1 LKTAFVSKCN
11 SLLTSENQ
19 KFTDLPTSKSSIKMS
34 DLLNFNL
41 PKHEENAIIKVVGVG
56 GGGSNA
62 VNYMY
67 NKGINGV
74 DFVVCNTDAQALDNS
89 PILNKMQLGHTLTK
103 GRGAG
108 ARPEVGRDAAM
119 ESIEEIRALFHSD
132 LQMVFVTAGMGGGT
146 GTGAAPVIAQVAKE
160 MGILTVGI
168 VTVPFAFENKKRTAQ
183 ATAGIEEMRK
193 AVDTLL
199 IIRNDKL
206 RELYGNLSLSNAFS
220 HADDVLCTAA
230 KSIAELITITGI
242 VNVDMNDVI
251 TVMRGSGVAIMGSGR
266 AQGEDQAI
274 RAVQMAMESPLLN
287 DDDITGA
294 SHILLNITYGNN
306 ELKMDEIGEITDF
319 IQDLAGPEADIIW
332 GYGKDEQ
339 LGEDICVNVIA
350 TGFAAKEI
358 ATLLPLNAVKEAPA
372 PTPVFVLGDAPTVAV
387 VEPSPVVEENP
398 VFTLD
403 TTPVV
408 EEAPAAMPV
417 AVVVEETPVVA
428 ETAPL
433 TEMPVAEVTEEPFKL
448 VVADEIELEIENS
461 FESNPTVEEPIKQGA
476 LFSFEEFEK
485 AELANA
491 EMMKM
496 EVEEPEIPE
505 LSTFKIQENNTAETP
520 VIPSFESIRQ
530 TSDREIPETQMTFKP
545 EVVAENRP
553 PRTELMAR
561 NKEREAR
568 IREYTMRM
576 KSPNG
581 LNELENEPAY
591 LRRKVTLDEGTHSS
605 ENTVSRTIS
614 REVTDENGNT
624 RIELRSN
631 NPYLHDNVD

>member
-1 LKTAFVSKCN
+1 
-11 SLLTSENQ
+11 
-19 KFTDLPTSKSSIKMS
+19 MS

-41 PKHEENAIIKVVGVG
+41 PKQEENAIIKVVGVG

-89 PILNKMQLGHTLTK
+89 PIHNKMQLGHTLTK

-119 ESIEEIRALFHSD
+119 ESIEEIRALFNPD

-266 AQGEDQAI
+266 ANGENQAL
-274 RAVQMAMESPLLN
+274 RAVQIAMESPLLN

-319 IQDLAGPEADIIW
+319 IQELAGPEADIIW

-358 ATLLPLNAVKEAPA
+358 ATLLPLNAVKEVPT

-387 VEPSPVVEENP
+387 VEPSAVVEENP

-403 TTPVV
+403 TPAVV
-408 EEAPAAMPV
+408 EETPEAPA
-417 AVVVEETPVVA
+417 AVVVEETAPVA

-433 TEMPVAEVTEEPFKL
+433 VEMTVSEMAEESFKL

-461 FESNPTVEEPIKQGA
+461 FESNPTVEEPVKQGA
-476 LFSFEEFEK
+476 LFSFAEFEK
-485 AELANA
+485 AELAS
-491 EMMKM
+491 EETVKM
-496 EVEEPEIPE
+496 EMEEPEIPE
-505 LSTFKIQENNTAETP
+505 LSTFKIQETTSAETP
-520 VIPSFESIRQ
+520 FIPAFESIRP
-530 TSDREIPETQMTFKP
+530 TSDREIAETQMTFKQ
-545 EVVAENRP
+545 EVVSENRP
-553 PRTELMAR
+553 PRTELQAR

-581 LNELENEPAY
+581 LNELESEPAFM
-591 LRRKVTLDEGTHSS
+591 RRKVTLDEGNHSS
-605 ENTVSRTIS
+605 ENTVSRTVS

>member
-1 LKTAFVSKCN
+1 
-11 SLLTSENQ
+11 
-19 KFTDLPTSKSSIKMS
+19 MS

-41 PKHEENAIIKVVGVG
+41 PKQEENAIIKVVGVG

-62 VNYMY
+62 VNYMF

-74 DFVVCNTDAQALDNS
+74 DFGVCNTDAQSLDNS

-119 ESIEEIRALFHSD
+119 ESIEEIRALFNSD

-230 KSIAELITITGI
+230 KTIAELITITGI

-266 AQGEDQAI
+266 ANGEGQAL
-274 RAVQMAMESPLLN
+274 RAVQLAMESPLLN

-319 IQDLAGPEADIIW
+319 IQELAGPEADIIW

-372 PTPVFVLGDAPTVAV
+372 PAAVFILGDAPAAPVAV
-387 VEPSPVVEENP
+387 VEEI
-398 VFTLD
+398 
-403 TTPVV
+403 
-408 EEAPAAMPV
+408 PA
-417 AVVVEETPVVA
+417 VVA
-428 ETAPL
+428 ETDTL
-433 TEMPVAEVTEEPFKL
+433 TESPVSEVNEEPFKL
-448 VVADEIELEIENS
+448 VLADEIELEIENS
-461 FESNPTVEEPIKQGA
+461 FESNPTVEEPVKQVA
-476 LFSFEEFEK
+476 LFSFAEFEK
-485 AELANA
+485 AELAS
-491 EMMKM
+491 EETVKM
-496 EVEEPEIPE
+496 ELEEPAIPE
-505 LSTFKIQENNTAETP
+505 LSTFKIQEITETEASFTP
-520 VIPSFESIRQ
+520 AFESIRP
-530 TSDREIPETQMTFKP
+530 TSDREIPEVQMTFKQ
-545 EVVAENRP
+545 EVTIENRP
-553 PRTELMAR
+553 PRTELQAR

-576 KSPNG
+576 KSQTG
-581 LNELENEPAY
+581 LNELESEPAFM
-591 LRRKVTLDEGTHSS
+591 RRKVTLDEGNHSS

-624 RIELRSN
+624 RIELRTN
-631 NPYLHDNVD
+631 NPFLHDNVD

>member
-1 LKTAFVSKCN
+1 
-11 SLLTSENQ
+11 
-19 KFTDLPTSKSSIKMS
+19 MS

-41 PKHEENAIIKVVGVG
+41 PKQEENAIIKVVGVG

-62 VNYMY
+62 VNYMF

-74 DFVVCNTDAQALDNS
+74 DFVVCNTDAQSLDNS

-119 ESIEEIRALFHSD
+119 ESIEEIRALFNSD

-230 KSIAELITITGI
+230 KTIAELITITGI

-266 AQGEDQAI
+266 ANGEGQAL
-274 RAVQMAMESPLLN
+274 RAVQLAMESPLLN

-319 IQDLAGPEADIIW
+319 IQELAGPEADIIW

-358 ATLLPLNAVKEAPA
+358 ATLLPLNAVKETPAPA
-372 PTPVFVLGDAPTVAV
+372 AVFILGDAPTAPFAV
-387 VEPSPVVEENP
+387 VEEI
-398 VFTLD
+398 
-403 TTPVV
+403 
-408 EEAPAAMPV
+408 PA
-417 AVVVEETPVVA
+417 VVA
-428 ETAPL
+428 ETDTI
-433 TEMPVAEVTEEPFKL
+433 TESTVSEVTEEPFKL
-448 VVADEIELEIENS
+448 VLADEIELEIENS
-461 FESNPTVEEPIKQGA
+461 FESNPTVEEPVKQVA
-476 LFSFEEFEK
+476 LFSFAEFEK
-485 AELANA
+485 AELAN
-491 EMMKM
+491 EETVKM
-496 EVEEPEIPE
+496 ELEEPEIPE
-505 LSTFKIQENNTAETP
+505 LSTFKIQENTETETP
-520 VIPSFESIRQ
+520 FVPAFESIRP
-530 TSDREIPETQMTFKP
+530 TSDREVPEVQMTFKQ
-545 EVVAENRP
+545 EVATENRP
-553 PRTELMAR
+553 PRTELQAR

-581 LNELENEPAY
+581 LNELESEPAFM
-591 LRRKVTLDEGTHSS
+591 RRKVTLDEGNHSS

-624 RIELRSN
+624 RIELRTN
-631 NPYLHDNVD
+631 NPFLHDNVD

>member
-1 LKTAFVSKCN
+1 
-11 SLLTSENQ
+11 
-19 KFTDLPTSKSSIKMS
+19 MS

-41 PKHEENAIIKVVGVG
+41 PKQEENAIIKVVGVG

-62 VNYMY
+62 VNYMF

-74 DFVVCNTDAQALDNS
+74 DFVVCNTDAQSLDNS

-119 ESIEEIRALFHSD
+119 ESIEEIRALFNPD

-266 AQGEDQAI
+266 ANGEGQAL
-274 RAVQMAMESPLLN
+274 RAVQLAMESPLLN

-319 IQDLAGPEADIIW
+319 IQELAGPEADIIW

-358 ATLLPLNAVKEAPA
+358 ATLLPLNAVKETPAPA
-372 PTPVFVLGDAPTVAV
+372 AVFILGDAPTAPVAV
-387 VEPSPVVEENP
+387 VEEI
-398 VFTLD
+398 
-403 TTPVV
+403 
-408 EEAPAAMPV
+408 PA
-417 AVVVEETPVVA
+417 VVA
-428 ETAPL
+428 ETDTT
-433 TEMPVAEVTEEPFKL
+433 TESTFSEVTEEPFKL
-448 VVADEIELEIENS
+448 VLADEIELEIENS
-461 FESNPTVEEPIKQGA
+461 FESNPTVEEPVKQVA
-476 LFSFEEFEK
+476 LFSFAEFEK
-485 AELANA
+485 AELANS
-491 EMMKM
+491 ETVKM
-496 EVEEPEIPE
+496 ELEEPEIPE
-505 LSTFKIQENNTAETP
+505 LSTFKIQENTETETP
-520 VIPSFESIRQ
+520 FVPAFESIRP
-530 TSDREIPETQMTFKP
+530 TSDREVPEVQMTFKQ
-545 EVVAENRP
+545 EVATENRP
-553 PRTELMAR
+553 PRTELQAR

-581 LNELENEPAY
+581 LNELESEPAFM
-591 LRRKVTLDEGTHSS
+591 RRKVTLDEGNHSS

-624 RIELRSN
+624 RIELRTN
-631 NPYLHDNVD
+631 NPFLHDNVD

>member
-1 LKTAFVSKCN
+1 
-11 SLLTSENQ
+11 
-19 KFTDLPTSKSSIKMS
+19 MS

-41 PKHEENAIIKVVGVG
+41 PKQEENAIIKVVGVG

-62 VNYMY
+62 VNYMF

-74 DFVVCNTDAQALDNS
+74 DFVVCNTDAQSLDNS

-119 ESIEEIRALFHSD
+119 ESIEEIRALFNPD

-183 ATAGIEEMRK
+183 ASAGIEEMRK

-266 AQGEDQAI
+266 ANGEGQAL
-274 RAVQMAMESPLLN
+274 RAVQLAMESPLLN

-319 IQDLAGPEADIIW
+319 IQELAGPEADIIW

-358 ATLLPLNAVKEAPA
+358 ATLLPLNAVKETPAPA
-372 PTPVFVLGDAPTVAV
+372 AVFILGDAPTAPFAV
-387 VEPSPVVEENP
+387 VEEI
-398 VFTLD
+398 
-403 TTPVV
+403 
-408 EEAPAAMPV
+408 PA
-417 AVVVEETPVVA
+417 VVA
-428 ETAPL
+428 ETDTI
-433 TEMPVAEVTEEPFKL
+433 TESTVAEVTEEPFKL
-448 VVADEIELEIENS
+448 VLADEIELEIENS
-461 FESNPTVEEPIKQGA
+461 FESNPTVEEPVKQVA
-476 LFSFEEFEK
+476 LFSFAEFEK
-485 AELANA
+485 AELAN
-491 EMMKM
+491 EETVKM
-496 EVEEPEIPE
+496 ELEEPEIPE
-505 LSTFKIQENNTAETP
+505 LSTFKIQENTETETP
-520 VIPSFESIRQ
+520 FVPAFESIRP
-530 TSDREIPETQMTFKP
+530 TSDREVLEVQMTFKQ
-545 EVVAENRP
+545 EVATENRP
-553 PRTELMAR
+553 PRTELQAR

-581 LNELENEPAY
+581 LNELESEPAFM
-591 LRRKVTLDEGTHSS
+591 RRKVTLDEGNHSS

-624 RIELRSN
+624 RIELRTN
-631 NPYLHDNVD
+631 NPFLHDNVD

>member
-1 LKTAFVSKCN
+1 
-11 SLLTSENQ
+11 
-19 KFTDLPTSKSSIKMS
+19 MS

-41 PKHEENAIIKVVGVG
+41 PKQEENAIIKVVGVG

-62 VNYMY
+62 VNYMF

-74 DFVVCNTDAQALDNS
+74 DFVVCNTDAQSLDNS

-119 ESIEEIRALFHSD
+119 ESIEEIRALFNSD

-230 KSIAELITITGI
+230 KTIAELITITGI

-266 AQGEDQAI
+266 ANGEGQAL
-274 RAVQMAMESPLLN
+274 RAVQLAMESPLLN

-319 IQDLAGPEADIIW
+319 IQELAGPEADIIW

-372 PTPVFVLGDAPTVAV
+372 PAAVFILGDAPAAPVAV
-387 VEPSPVVEENP
+387 VEEI
-398 VFTLD
+398 
-403 TTPVV
+403 
-408 EEAPAAMPV
+408 PA
-417 AVVVEETPVVA
+417 VVA
-428 ETAPL
+428 ETDTL
-433 TEMPVAEVTEEPFKL
+433 TETPVSEVNEEPFKL
-448 VVADEIELEIENS
+448 VLADEIELEIENS
-461 FESNPTVEEPIKQGA
+461 FESNPTVEEPVKQVA
-476 LFSFEEFEK
+476 LFSFAEFEK
-485 AELANA
+485 AELAS
-491 EMMKM
+491 EETVKM
-496 EVEEPEIPE
+496 ELEEPAIPE
-505 LSTFKIQENNTAETP
+505 LSTFKIQEITETEASFTP
-520 VIPSFESIRQ
+520 AFESIRP
-530 TSDREIPETQMTFKP
+530 TSDREIPEVQMTFKQ
-545 EVVAENRP
+545 EVAIENRP
-553 PRTELMAR
+553 PRTELQAR

-576 KSPNG
+576 KSQTG
-581 LNELENEPAY
+581 LNELESEPAFM
-591 LRRKVTLDEGTHSS
+591 RRKVTLDEGNHSS

-624 RIELRSN
+624 RIELRTN
-631 NPYLHDNVD
+631 NPFLHDNVD

>member
-1 LKTAFVSKCN
+1 
-11 SLLTSENQ
+11 
-19 KFTDLPTSKSSIKMS
+19 MS

-41 PKHEENAIIKVVGVG
+41 PKQEENAIIKVVGVG

-62 VNYMY
+62 LNYMF

-74 DFVVCNTDAQALDNS
+74 DFVVCNTDAQSLDNS

-119 ESIEEIRALFHSD
+119 ESIEEIRALFTPD

-266 AQGEDQAI
+266 ANGEGQAL
-274 RAVQMAMESPLLN
+274 RAVQLAMESPLLN

-319 IQDLAGPEADIIW
+319 IQELAGPEADIIW

-358 ATLLPLNAVKEAPA
+358 ATLLPLNAVKETPAPA
-372 PTPVFVLGDAPTVAV
+372 AVFILGEAPAAPVAV
-387 VEPSPVVEENP
+387 VEEI
-398 VFTLD
+398 
-403 TTPVV
+403 
-408 EEAPAAMPV
+408 PA
-417 AVVVEETPVVA
+417 VVA
-428 ETAPL
+428 ETDII
-433 TEMPVAEVTEEPFKL
+433 TESTVSEVTEEPFKL
-448 VVADEIELEIENS
+448 VLADEIELEIENS
-461 FESNPTVEEPIKQGA
+461 FESNPTVEEPVKQVA
-476 LFSFEEFEK
+476 LFSFAEFEK
-485 AELANA
+485 AELAN
-491 EMMKM
+491 EETVKM
-496 EVEEPEIPE
+496 ELDEPEIPE
-505 LSTFKIQENNTAETP
+505 LSTFKIQENTETETP
-520 VIPSFESIRQ
+520 FVPAFESIRP
-530 TSDREIPETQMTFKP
+530 TSDREVPEVQMTFKQ
-545 EVVAENRP
+545 EVATENRP
-553 PRTELMAR
+553 PRTELQAR

-581 LNELENEPAY
+581 LNELESEPAFM
-591 LRRKVTLDEGTHSS
+591 RRKVTLDEGNHSS

-624 RIELRSN
+624 RIELRTN
-631 NPYLHDNVD
+631 NPFLHDNVD

>member
-1 LKTAFVSKCN
+1 M
-11 SLLTSENQ
+11 SE
-19 KFTDLPTSKSSIKMS
+19 
-34 DLLNFNL
+34 LLNFNL
-41 PKHEENAIIKVVGVG
+41 PKQEENAIIKVVGVG

-62 VNYMY
+62 VNYMF

-74 DFVVCNTDAQALDNS
+74 DFVVCNTDAQSLDNS

-119 ESIEEIRALFHSD
+119 ESIEEIRALFNSD

-230 KSIAELITITGI
+230 KTIAELITITGI

-266 AQGEDQAI
+266 ANGEGQAL
-274 RAVQMAMESPLLN
+274 RAVQLAMESPLLN

-319 IQDLAGPEADIIW
+319 IQELAGPEADIIW

-372 PTPVFVLGDAPTVAV
+372 PAAVFILGDAPAAPVAV
-387 VEPSPVVEENP
+387 VEEI
-398 VFTLD
+398 
-403 TTPVV
+403 
-408 EEAPAAMPV
+408 PA
-417 AVVVEETPVVA
+417 VVA
-428 ETAPL
+428 ETDTL
-433 TEMPVAEVTEEPFKL
+433 TESPVSEVNEEPFKL
-448 VVADEIELEIENS
+448 VLADEIELEIENS
-461 FESNPTVEEPIKQGA
+461 FESNPTVEEPVKQVA
-476 LFSFEEFEK
+476 LFSFAEFEK
-485 AELANA
+485 AELAS
-491 EMMKM
+491 EETVKM
-496 EVEEPEIPE
+496 ELEEPAIPE
-505 LSTFKIQENNTAETP
+505 LSTFKIQEITETEASFTP
-520 VIPSFESIRQ
+520 AFESIRP
-530 TSDREIPETQMTFKP
+530 TSDREIPEVQMTFKQ
-545 EVVAENRP
+545 EVTIENRP
-553 PRTELMAR
+553 PRTELQAR

-581 LNELENEPAY
+581 LNELESEPAFM
-591 LRRKVTLDEGTHSS
+591 RRKVTLDEGNHSS

-624 RIELRSN
+624 RIELRTN
-631 NPYLHDNVD
+631 NPFLHDNVD

>member
-1 LKTAFVSKCN
+1 
-11 SLLTSENQ
+11 
-19 KFTDLPTSKSSIKMS
+19 MS

-41 PKHEENAIIKVVGVG
+41 PKQEENAIIKVVGVG

-62 VNYMY
+62 VNYMF

-74 DFVVCNTDAQALDNS
+74 DFVVCNTDAQSLDNS

-266 AQGEDQAI
+266 ANGEGQAL

-319 IQDLAGPEADIIW
+319 IQELAGPEADIIW

-372 PTPVFVLGDAPTVAV
+372 PTPVFVLGDAPTAV
-387 VEPSPVVEENP
+387 VEPSPVVDENP

-408 EEAPAAMPV
+408 EETPEAPV

-433 TEMPVAEVTEEPFKL
+433 LETLEVSEEPFKL
-448 VVADEIELEIENS
+448 VIADEIELEIENS
-461 FESNPTVEEPIKQGA
+461 FESNPTVEEPLKQGA
-476 LFSFEEFEK
+476 LFSFAEFEK
-485 AELANA
+485 AELAN
-491 EMMKM
+491 EEPMKM
-496 EVEEPEIPE
+496 ELEENEIPD
-505 LSTFKIQENNTAETP
+505 LSIFKIQENTTAEIP
-520 VIPSFESIRQ
+520 VIPSFESIGQ
-530 TSDREIPETQMTFKP
+530 TSDRVIPETQMTFKP

-624 RIELRSN
+624 RIELRTN
-631 NPYLHDNVD
+631 NPFLHDNVD

>member
-1 LKTAFVSKCN
+1 
-11 SLLTSENQ
+11 
-19 KFTDLPTSKSSIKMS
+19 
-34 DLLNFNL
+34 
-41 PKHEENAIIKVVGVG
+41 
-56 GGGSNA
+56 
-62 VNYMY
+62 
-67 NKGINGV
+67 
-74 DFVVCNTDAQALDNS
+74 
-89 PILNKMQLGHTLTK
+89 MQLGHTLTK

-119 ESIEEIRALFHSD
+119 ESIEEIRALFHSN

-266 AQGEDQAI
+266 AHGEDQAI

-319 IQDLAGPEADIIW
+319 IQELAGPEADIIW

-350 TGFAAKEI
+350 TGFAPKEI
-358 ATLLPLNAVKEAPA
+358 ATLLPLNAVKEVPE
-372 PTPVFVLGDAPTVAV
+372 PTPVFVLADVPTVAA

-403 TTPVV
+403 TAPIVEEETIAPVAVV
-408 EEAPAAMPV
+408 EEAPI
-417 AVVVEETPVVA
+417 VA

-433 TEMPVAEVTEEPFKL
+433 VEMPVAEVTEEPFKL
-448 VVADEIELEIENS
+448 VLADEIELEIENS
-461 FESNPTVEEPIKQGA
+461 FEVNPTVEEPLKQVA

-485 AELANA
+485 AELANEELA
-491 EMMKM
+491 KM
-496 EVEEPEIPE
+496 ELQEENEIPE
-505 LSTFKIQENNTAETP
+505 LSTFKLQENTSAETP
-520 VIPSFESIRQ
+520 VIPSFESIRPL
-530 TSDREIPETQMTFKP
+530 SDRAIPETQMTFKT
-545 EVVAENRP
+545 EVITENRP

-561 NKEREAR
+561 NKEREGR

-614 REVTDENGNT
+614 KEVTDENGNT
-624 RIELRSN
+624 RIELRTN
-631 NPYLHDNVD
+631 NPFLHDNVD

>member
-1 LKTAFVSKCN
+1 V
-11 SLLTSENQ
+11 LTSENQ
-19 KFTDLPTSKSSIKMS
+19 KFTELPTSKSYIKMS

-62 VNYMY
+62 VNYMF

-119 ESIEEIRALFHSD
+119 ESIEEIRELFNSD

-266 AQGEDQAI
+266 AHGEDQAI

-350 TGFAAKEI
+350 TGFAPKEI
-358 ATLLPLNAVKEAPA
+358 ATLLPLIAVKEAPE
-372 PTPVFVLGDAPTVAV
+372 PTPVFVLGDAPAAVV

-408 EEAPAAMPV
+408 EETPIAPIAE
-417 AVVVEETPVVA
+417 VVEETPVVA

-433 TEMPVAEVTEEPFKL
+433 TEMPIAEVTEESFKL

-461 FESNPTVEEPIKQGA
+461 FELNPTVEEPVKQAA

-485 AELANA
+485 ELEKE
-491 EMMKM
+491 EMVKM
-496 EVEEPEIPE
+496 ELQEPEIPE
-505 LSTFKIQENNTAETP
+505 LSTFKIQENTTAETP
-520 VIPSFESIRQ
+520 VIPSFESIRPL
-530 TSDREIPETQMTFKP
+530 SDRAIPETQMTFKP

-561 NKEREAR
+561 NKEREGR

-624 RIELRSN
+624 RIELRTN
-631 NPYLHDNVD
+631 NPFLHDNVD

>member
-1 LKTAFVSKCN
+1 M
-11 SLLTSENQ
+11 SE
-19 KFTDLPTSKSSIKMS
+19 
-34 DLLNFNL
+34 LLNFNL
-41 PKHEENAIIKVVGVG
+41 PKQEENAIIKVVGVG

-62 VNYMY
+62 VNYMF

-74 DFVVCNTDAQALDNS
+74 DFVVCNTDAQSLDNS

-119 ESIEEIRALFHSD
+119 ESIEEIRALFNSD

-230 KSIAELITITGI
+230 KTIAELITITGI

-266 AQGEDQAI
+266 ANGEGQAL
-274 RAVQMAMESPLLN
+274 RAVQLAMESPLLN

-319 IQDLAGPEADIIW
+319 IQELAGPEADIIW

-372 PTPVFVLGDAPTVAV
+372 PAAVFILGDAPAAPVAV
-387 VEPSPVVEENP
+387 VEEI
-398 VFTLD
+398 
-403 TTPVV
+403 
-408 EEAPAAMPV
+408 PA
-417 AVVVEETPVVA
+417 VVA
-428 ETAPL
+428 ETDTL
-433 TEMPVAEVTEEPFKL
+433 TETPVSEVNEEPFKL
-448 VVADEIELEIENS
+448 VLADEIELEIENS
-461 FESNPTVEEPIKQGA
+461 FESNPTVEEPVKQVA
-476 LFSFEEFEK
+476 LFSFAEFEK
-485 AELANA
+485 AELAS
-491 EMMKM
+491 EETVKM
-496 EVEEPEIPE
+496 ELEEPAIPE
-505 LSTFKIQENNTAETP
+505 LSTFKIQEITETEASFTP
-520 VIPSFESIRQ
+520 AFESIRP
-530 TSDREIPETQMTFKP
+530 TSDREIPEVQMTFKQ
-545 EVVAENRP
+545 EVAIENRP
-553 PRTELMAR
+553 PRTELQAR

-576 KSPNG
+576 KSQTG
-581 LNELENEPAY
+581 LNELESEPAFM
-591 LRRKVTLDEGTHSS
+591 RRKVTLDEGNHSS

-624 RIELRSN
+624 RIELRTN
-631 NPYLHDNVD
+631 NPFLHDNVD

>member
-1 LKTAFVSKCN
+1 
-11 SLLTSENQ
+11 
-19 KFTDLPTSKSSIKMS
+19 MS

-41 PKHEENAIIKVVGVG
+41 PKQEENAIIKVVGVG

-119 ESIEEIRALFHSD
+119 ESIEEIRALFHAD

-266 AQGEDQAI
+266 ANGEDQAI

-319 IQDLAGPEADIIW
+319 IQELAGPEADIIW

-339 LGEDICVNVIA
+339 LGDDICVNVIA

-358 ATLLPLNAVKEAPA
+358 ATLLPLNAVKEVPA
-372 PTPVFVLGDAPTVAV
+372 PTPVFVLDDAPAAV

-408 EEAPAAMPV
+408 EESNFV
-417 AVVVEETPVVA
+417 SKSEVIEENPVVA
-428 ETAPL
+428 EMAPSNEISE
-433 TEMPVAEVTEEPFKL
+433 TEVTEEPFKL
-448 VVADEIELEIENS
+448 VLANQIELEIENT
-461 FESNPTVEEPIKQGA
+461 FESNPIVEEPVKQVA
-476 LFSFEEFEK
+476 LFTFEEYEK
-485 AELANA
+485 ELEN
-491 EMMKM
+491 EESSKM
-496 EVEEPEIPE
+496 ELQEPEIPE
-505 LSTFKIQENNTAETP
+505 LSTFKIQENTTAETP
-520 VIPSFESIRQ
+520 NIPTFESIRQ
-530 TSDREIPETQMTFKP
+530 TSERVIPETQMTFKP

-624 RIELRSN
+624 RIELRTN
-631 NPYLHDNVD
+631 NPFLHDNVD

>member
-1 LKTAFVSKCN
+1 
-11 SLLTSENQ
+11 
-19 KFTDLPTSKSSIKMS
+19 MS

-41 PKHEENAIIKVVGVG
+41 PKQEENAIIKVVGVG

-183 ATAGIEEMRK
+183 ANAGIEEMRK

-251 TVMRGSGVAIMGSGR
+251 TVMRASGVAIMGSGR
-266 AQGEDQAI
+266 ANGEDQAI

-372 PTPVFVLGDAPTVAV
+372 PTPVFMLNDTPATPVA
-387 VEPSPVVEENP
+387 EPSAVVEENP

-408 EEAPAAMPV
+408 EETPIAPV
-417 AVVVEETPVVA
+417 AVIEETPVVA
-428 ETAPL
+428 ETAPMI
-433 TEMPVAEVTEEPFKL
+433 EAPVAEVTEEPFKL

-461 FESNPTVEEPIKQGA
+461 YEAIPAKEEPAKQVA
-476 LFSFEEFEK
+476 MFNFEDFERE
-485 AELANA
+485 ELAKEEVA
-491 EMMKM
+491 KM
-496 EVEEPEIPE
+496 ELEEPEIPE
-505 LSTFKIQENNTAETP
+505 LSTFKIQENTTAETP
-520 VIPSFESIRQ
+520 VIPSFLSIRS
-530 TSDREIPETQMTFKP
+530 TSDRVIPETQMTFKP
-545 EVVAENRP
+545 QIVTENRP

-581 LNELENEPAY
+581 LNELENEPAFM
-591 LRRKVTLDEGTHSS
+591 RRKVTLDEGTHSS

-624 RIELRSN
+624 RIELRTN

>member
-1 LKTAFVSKCN
+1 
-11 SLLTSENQ
+11 
-19 KFTDLPTSKSSIKMS
+19 MS

-62 VNYMY
+62 VNYMF

-74 DFVVCNTDAQALDNS
+74 DFVVCNTDAQSLDNS

-108 ARPEVGRDAAM
+108 ARPELGRDAAM

-266 AQGEDQAI
+266 AHGEDQAI

-319 IQDLAGPEADIIW
+319 IQELAGPEADIIW

-350 TGFAAKEI
+350 TGFAPKEI
-358 ATLLPLNAVKEAPA
+358 ATLLPLNAVKEVPE
-372 PTPVFVLGDAPTVAV
+372 PTPVFLLADAPTVAV

-408 EEAPAAMPV
+408 EEEITAPV
-417 AVVVEETPVVA
+417 AVVEEAPVVA

-433 TEMPVAEVTEEPFKL
+433 AEMPAAEVSEEPFKL
-448 VVADEIELEIENS
+448 VLADEIELEIENS
-461 FESNPTVEEPIKQGA
+461 FEVNPTVEEPLKQVA

-485 AELANA
+485 AELANEELA
-491 EMMKM
+491 KM
-496 EVEEPEIPE
+496 ELQEENEIPE
-505 LSTFKIQENNTAETP
+505 LSTFKLQENTTAE
-520 VIPSFESIRQ
+520 IPAIPNFESIRPL
-530 TSDREIPETQMTFKP
+530 SDRAIPETQMTFKT
-545 EVVAENRP
+545 EVVTENRP

-561 NKEREAR
+561 NKEREGR

-624 RIELRSN
+624 RIELRTN
-631 NPYLHDNVD
+631 NPFLHDNVD

>member
-1 LKTAFVSKCN
+1 M
-11 SLLTSENQ
+11 
-19 KFTDLPTSKSSIKMS
+19 FTDLPTSKSYFKMS

-41 PKHEENAIIKVVGVG
+41 PKHEENSIIKVVGVG

-62 VNYMY
+62 VNYMF

-74 DFVVCNTDAQALDNS
+74 DFVVCNTDAQSLDNS

-266 AQGEDQAI
+266 AHGEDQAI

-319 IQDLAGPEADIIW
+319 IQELAGPEADIIW

-350 TGFAAKEI
+350 TGFAPKEI
-358 ATLLPLNAVKEAPA
+358 ATLLPLNAVKEIPE
-372 PTPVFVLGDAPTVAV
+372 PTPVFLLADAPTVAV

-408 EEAPAAMPV
+408 EEEITAPIA
-417 AVVVEETPVVA
+417 VVEEAPIVA

-433 TEMPVAEVTEEPFKL
+433 AEMPVAEVSEEPFKL
-448 VVADEIELEIENS
+448 VLADEIELEIENS
-461 FESNPTVEEPIKQGA
+461 FEVNPTVEEPLKQVA

-485 AELANA
+485 AELANEELA
-491 EMMKM
+491 KM
-496 EVEEPEIPE
+496 ELQEENEIPE
-505 LSTFKIQENNTAETP
+505 LSTFKLQENTTAETP
-520 VIPSFESIRQ
+520 VIPSFESIRP
-530 TSDREIPETQMTFKP
+530 TSDRLIPETQMTFKQ
-545 EVVAENRP
+545 EVITENRP

-561 NKEREAR
+561 NKEREGR

-624 RIELRSN
+624 RLELRTN
-631 NPYLHDNVD
+631 NPFLHDNVD

>member
-1 LKTAFVSKCN
+1 
-11 SLLTSENQ
+11 
-19 KFTDLPTSKSSIKMS
+19 MS

-41 PKHEENAIIKVVGVG
+41 PKQEENAIIKVVGVG

-62 VNYMY
+62 VNYMF

-74 DFVVCNTDAQALDNS
+74 DFVVCNTDAQSLDNS

-119 ESIEEIRALFHSD
+119 ESIEEIRALFNSD

-230 KSIAELITITGI
+230 KTIAELITITGI

-266 AQGEDQAI
+266 TNGEGQAL
-274 RAVQMAMESPLLN
+274 RAVQLAMESPLLN

-319 IQDLAGPEADIIW
+319 IQELAGPEADIIW

-372 PTPVFVLGDAPTVAV
+372 PAAVFILGDAPAAPVAV
-387 VEPSPVVEENP
+387 VEEI
-398 VFTLD
+398 
-403 TTPVV
+403 
-408 EEAPAAMPV
+408 PA
-417 AVVVEETPVVA
+417 VVA
-428 ETAPL
+428 ETDTL
-433 TEMPVAEVTEEPFKL
+433 TESPVSEVNEEPFKL
-448 VVADEIELEIENS
+448 VLADEIELEIENS
-461 FESNPTVEEPIKQGA
+461 FESNPTVEEPVKQVA
-476 LFSFEEFEK
+476 LFSFAEFEK
-485 AELANA
+485 AELAS
-491 EMMKM
+491 EETVKM
-496 EVEEPEIPE
+496 ELEEPAIPE
-505 LSTFKIQENNTAETP
+505 LSTFKIQEITETEASFTP
-520 VIPSFESIRQ
+520 AFESIRP
-530 TSDREIPETQMTFKP
+530 TSDREIPEVQMTFKQ
-545 EVVAENRP
+545 EVAIENRP
-553 PRTELMAR
+553 PRTELQAR

-576 KSPNG
+576 KSQTG
-581 LNELENEPAY
+581 LNELESEPAFM
-591 LRRKVTLDEGTHSS
+591 RRKVTLDEGNHSS

-624 RIELRSN
+624 RIELRTN
-631 NPYLHDNVD
+631 NPFLHDNVD

>member
-1 LKTAFVSKCN
+1 
-11 SLLTSENQ
+11 
-19 KFTDLPTSKSSIKMS
+19 MS

-41 PKHEENAIIKVVGVG
+41 PKQEENAIIKVVGVG

-62 VNYMY
+62 VNYMF

-74 DFVVCNTDAQALDNS
+74 DFVVCNTDAQSLDNS

-119 ESIEEIRALFHSD
+119 ESIEEIRALFNSD

-230 KSIAELITITGI
+230 KTIAELITITGI

-266 AQGEDQAI
+266 ANGEGQAL
-274 RAVQMAMESPLLN
+274 RAVQLAMESPLLN

-319 IQDLAGPEADIIW
+319 IQELAGPEADIIW

-372 PTPVFVLGDAPTVAV
+372 PAAVFILGDAPAAPVAV
-387 VEPSPVVEENP
+387 VEEI
-398 VFTLD
+398 
-403 TTPVV
+403 
-408 EEAPAAMPV
+408 PA
-417 AVVVEETPVVA
+417 VVA
-428 ETAPL
+428 ETDTL
-433 TEMPVAEVTEEPFKL
+433 TESPVSEVNEEPFKL
-448 VVADEIELEIENS
+448 VLADEIELEIENS
-461 FESNPTVEEPIKQGA
+461 FESNPTVEEPVKQVA
-476 LFSFEEFEK
+476 LFSFAEFEK
-485 AELANA
+485 AELAS
-491 EMMKM
+491 EETVKM
-496 EVEEPEIPE
+496 ELEEPAIPE
-505 LSTFKIQENNTAETP
+505 LSTFKIQEITETEASFTP
-520 VIPSFESIRQ
+520 AFESIRP
-530 TSDREIPETQMTFKP
+530 TSDREIPEVQMTFKQ
-545 EVVAENRP
+545 EVTIENRP
-553 PRTELMAR
+553 PRTELQAR

-576 KSPNG
+576 KSQTG
-581 LNELENEPAY
+581 LNELESEPAFM
-591 LRRKVTLDEGTHSS
+591 RRKVTLDEGNHSS

-624 RIELRSN
+624 RIELRTN
-631 NPYLHDNVD
+631 NPFLHDNVD

>member
-1 LKTAFVSKCN
+1 M
-11 SLLTSENQ
+11 SE
-19 KFTDLPTSKSSIKMS
+19 
-34 DLLNFNL
+34 LLNFNL
-41 PKHEENAIIKVVGVG
+41 PKQEENAIIKVVGVG

-62 VNYMY
+62 VNYMF

-74 DFVVCNTDAQALDNS
+74 DFVVCNTDAQSLDNS

-119 ESIEEIRALFHSD
+119 ESIEEIRALFNSD

-230 KSIAELITITGI
+230 KTIAELITITGI

-266 AQGEDQAI
+266 ANGEGQAL
-274 RAVQMAMESPLLN
+274 RAVQLAMESPLLN

-294 SHILLNITYGNN
+294 SHILLNITYGNS

-319 IQDLAGPEADIIW
+319 IQELAGPEADIIW

-358 ATLLPLNAVKEAPA
+358 ATLLPLNAVKEVPAPA
-372 PTPVFVLGDAPTVAV
+372 AVFILGDAPTAPVAV
-387 VEPSPVVEENP
+387 VEEI
-398 VFTLD
+398 
-403 TTPVV
+403 
-408 EEAPAAMPV
+408 PA
-417 AVVVEETPVVA
+417 VVA
-428 ETAPL
+428 ETDTM
-433 TEMPVAEVTEEPFKL
+433 TESTVSEVAEEPFKL
-448 VVADEIELEIENS
+448 VLADEIELEIENS
-461 FESNPTVEEPIKQGA
+461 FESNPTVEEPVKQVA
-476 LFSFEEFEK
+476 LFSFAEFEK
-485 AELANA
+485 AELAN
-491 EMMKM
+491 EETVKM
-496 EVEEPEIPE
+496 ELEEPAIPE
-505 LSTFKIQENNTAETP
+505 LSTFKIQEYNETETP
-520 VIPSFESIRQ
+520 FIPAFESIHP
-530 TSDREIPETQMTFKP
+530 TSDREVPEVQMTFKQ
-545 EVVAENRP
+545 EVAAENRP
-553 PRTELMAR
+553 PRTELQAR

-576 KSPNG
+576 KSPSG
-581 LNELENEPAY
+581 LNELESEPAFM
-591 LRRKVTLDEGTHSS
+591 RRKVTLDEGNHSS

-624 RIELRSN
+624 RIELRTN
-631 NPYLHDNVD
+631 NPFLHDNVD

>member
-1 LKTAFVSKCN
+1 
-11 SLLTSENQ
+11 
-19 KFTDLPTSKSSIKMS
+19 MS

-41 PKHEENAIIKVVGVG
+41 PKQEENAIIKVVGVG

-62 VNYMY
+62 VNYMF

-74 DFVVCNTDAQALDNS
+74 DFVVCNTDAQSLDNS

-119 ESIEEIRALFHSD
+119 ESIEEIRELFHPD

-266 AQGEDQAI
+266 ANGEDQAL
-274 RAVQMAMESPLLN
+274 RAVQLAMESPLLN

-319 IQDLAGPEADIIW
+319 IQELAGPEADIIW

-358 ATLLPLNAVKEAPA
+358 ATLLPLNAVKEVPAPA
-372 PTPVFVLGDAPTVAV
+372 PVFILGDAPTAPVAV
-387 VEPSPVVEENP
+387 IEPSPVVEETHLSP
-398 VFTLD
+398 
-403 TTPVV
+403 
-408 EEAPAAMPV
+408 EAV
-417 AVVVEETPVVA
+417 IEETPVVA
-428 ETAPL
+428 ETAIM
-433 TEMPVAEVTEEPFKL
+433 TETPVSDLTEEPFKL
-448 VVADEIELEIENS
+448 VLADEIELEIENT
-461 FESNPTVEEPIKQGA
+461 FETNPSVEEPAKQVA
-476 LFSFEEFEK
+476 MFSFEEFEK
-485 AELANA
+485 EELA
-491 EMMKM
+491 KM
-496 EVEEPEIPE
+496 ELEEPDIPE
-505 LSTFKIQENNTAETP
+505 LSTFKIQENTATETP
-520 VIPSFESIRQ
+520 FIPAFESIRS
-530 TSDREIPETQMTFKP
+530 TSDREVPEVQMTFKQ

-553 PRTELMAR
+553 PRTELQAR

-581 LNELENEPAY
+581 LNELESEPAFM
-591 LRRKVTLDEGTHSS
+591 RRKVTLDEGNHSS

-624 RIELRSN
+624 RIELRTN
-631 NPYLHDNVD
+631 NPFLHDNVD

>member
-1 LKTAFVSKCN
+1 
-11 SLLTSENQ
+11 
-19 KFTDLPTSKSSIKMS
+19 MS

-266 AQGEDQAI
+266 AHGEDQAI

-319 IQDLAGPEADIIW
+319 IQELAGPEADIIW

-372 PTPVFVLGDAPTVAV
+372 PTPVVVLGDAPAAV
-387 VEPSPVVEENP
+387 VEPSPV
-398 VFTLD
+398 
-403 TTPVV
+403 
-408 EEAPAAMPV
+408 APV
-417 AVVVEETPVVA
+417 AAVVEETPVVA

-433 TEMPVAEVTEEPFKL
+433 NEMPEAEVTEEPFKL

-485 AELANA
+485 AEMAN
-491 EMMKM
+491 EETVKM
-496 EVEEPEIPE
+496 ELQEPEIPE
-505 LSTFKIQENNTAETP
+505 LSTFKIQESNSAETP

-530 TSDREIPETQMTFKP
+530 TSDRTIPETQMTFKP

-591 LRRKVTLDEGTHSS
+591 LRRKVTLDEGNHSS

-624 RIELRSN
+624 RIELRTN
-631 NPYLHDNVD
+631 NPFLHDNVD

>member
-1 LKTAFVSKCN
+1 M
-11 SLLTSENQ
+11 Q
-19 KFTDLPTSKSSIKMS
+19 

-62 VNYMY
+62 VNYMF

-74 DFVVCNTDAQALDNS
+74 DFVVCNTDAQSLDNS

-266 AQGEDQAI
+266 AHGEDQAI

-319 IQDLAGPEADIIW
+319 IQELAGPEADIIW

-350 TGFAAKEI
+350 TGFAPKEI
-358 ATLLPLNAVKEAPA
+358 ATLLPLEAVKEVPL
-372 PTPVFVLGDAPTVAV
+372 PTPVFLLADAPAAVV

-403 TTPVV
+403 TTPVAEETPLSNV
-408 EEAPAAMPV
+408 EV
-417 AVVVEETPVVA
+417 IVEETPLVA
-428 ETAPL
+428 EAAPL
-433 TEMPVAEVTEEPFKL
+433 TEMPLAEITEEPFKL

-461 FESNPTVEEPIKQGA
+461 FESNPTVEESLKQGA

-485 AELANA
+485 AELANE
-491 EMMKM
+491 EMTKM
-496 EVEEPEIPE
+496 ELQEENEIPE
-505 LSTFKIQENNTAETP
+505 LSTFKLQENTTAETP
-520 VIPSFESIRQ
+520 VIPSFESIRP
-530 TSDREIPETQMTFKP
+530 TSDRLIPETQMTFKT
-545 EVVAENRP
+545 EVVTENRP

-561 NKEREAR
+561 NKEREGR

-624 RIELRSN
+624 RIELRTN
-631 NPYLHDNVD
+631 NPFLHDNVD

>member
-1 LKTAFVSKCN
+1 
-11 SLLTSENQ
+11 
-19 KFTDLPTSKSSIKMS
+19 MS

-41 PKHEENAIIKVVGVG
+41 PKQEETAIIKVVGVG

-62 VNYMY
+62 LNYMF

-74 DFVVCNTDAQALDNS
+74 DFVVCNTDAQSLDNS

-119 ESIEEIRALFHSD
+119 ESIEEIRALFTPD

-266 AQGEDQAI
+266 ANGEGQAL
-274 RAVQMAMESPLLN
+274 RAVQLAMESPLLN

-319 IQDLAGPEADIIW
+319 IQELAGPEADIIW

-358 ATLLPLNAVKEAPA
+358 ATLLPLNAVKETPAPA
-372 PTPVFVLGDAPTVAV
+372 AVFILGDAP
-387 VEPSPVVEENP
+387 
-398 VFTLD
+398 
-403 TTPVV
+403 
-408 EEAPAAMPV
+408 AAPV
-417 AVVVEETPVVA
+417 AVVVVEEIPAVVA
-428 ETAPL
+428 EADII
-433 TEMPVAEVTEEPFKL
+433 TESTVSEVTEEPFKL
-448 VVADEIELEIENS
+448 VLADEIELEIENS
-461 FESNPTVEEPIKQGA
+461 FESNPTVEEPVKQVA
-476 LFSFEEFEK
+476 LFSFAEFEK
-485 AELANA
+485 AELAN
-491 EMMKM
+491 EETVKM
-496 EVEEPEIPE
+496 ELDEPEIPE
-505 LSTFKIQENNTAETP
+505 LSTFKIQENTETETP
-520 VIPSFESIRQ
+520 FVPAFESIRP
-530 TSDREIPETQMTFKP
+530 TSDREVPEVQMTFKQ
-545 EVVAENRP
+545 EVATENRP
-553 PRTELMAR
+553 PRTELQAR

-581 LNELENEPAY
+581 LNELESEPAFM
-591 LRRKVTLDEGTHSS
+591 RRKVTLDEGNHSS

-624 RIELRSN
+624 RIELRTN
-631 NPYLHDNVD
+631 NPFLHDNVD

>member
-1 LKTAFVSKCN
+1 M
-11 SLLTSENQ
+11 SE
-19 KFTDLPTSKSSIKMS
+19 
-34 DLLNFNL
+34 LLNFNL
-41 PKHEENAIIKVVGVG
+41 PKQEENAIIKVVGVG

-62 VNYMY
+62 VNYMF

-74 DFVVCNTDAQALDNS
+74 DFVVCNTDAQSLDNS

-119 ESIEEIRALFHSD
+119 ESIEEIRALFTPD

-230 KSIAELITITGI
+230 KTIAELITITGI

-266 AQGEDQAI
+266 ANGEGQAL
-274 RAVQMAMESPLLN
+274 RAVQLAMESPLLN

-319 IQDLAGPEADIIW
+319 IQELAGPEADIIW

-358 ATLLPLNAVKEAPA
+358 ATLLPLNAVKEVPAPA
-372 PTPVFVLGDAPTVAV
+372 AVFILGDAPTAPIAVA
-387 VEPSPVVEENP
+387 EEI
-398 VFTLD
+398 
-403 TTPVV
+403 
-408 EEAPAAMPV
+408 PA
-417 AVVVEETPVVA
+417 VVA
-428 ETAPL
+428 ETDTM
-433 TEMPVAEVTEEPFKL
+433 TESAVSEVAEEPFKL
-448 VVADEIELEIENS
+448 VLADEIELEIENS
-461 FESNPTVEEPIKQGA
+461 FESNPTVEEPVKQVA
-476 LFSFEEFEK
+476 LFSFAEFEK
-485 AELANA
+485 AELAN
-491 EMMKM
+491 EETVKM
-496 EVEEPEIPE
+496 ELDEPEIPE
-505 LSTFKIQENNTAETP
+505 LSTFKIQENTETETTF
-520 VIPSFESIRQ
+520 IPAFESIRP
-530 TSDREIPETQMTFKP
+530 TSDREVPEVQMTFKQ
-545 EVVAENRP
+545 EVATENRP
-553 PRTELMAR
+553 PRTELQAR

-576 KSPNG
+576 KSPSG
-581 LNELENEPAY
+581 LNELESEPAFM
-591 LRRKVTLDEGTHSS
+591 RRKVTLDEGNHSS

-624 RIELRSN
+624 RIELRTN
-631 NPYLHDNVD
+631 NPFLHDNVD

>member
-1 LKTAFVSKCN
+1 V
-11 SLLTSENQ
+11 LTSENQ
-19 KFTDLPTSKSSIKMS
+19 KFTDLPTSKSFIKMS

-62 VNYMY
+62 VNYMF

-89 PILNKMQLGHTLTK
+89 PIVNKMQLGHTLTK

-119 ESIEEIRALFHSD
+119 ESIEEIRELFSSD

-319 IQDLAGPEADIIW
+319 IQELAGPEADIIW

-372 PTPVFVLGDAPTVAV
+372 PTPVFVLGDAPAAVV

-398 VFTLD
+398 VFTLE
-403 TTPVV
+403 TAPVV
-408 EEAPAAMPV
+408 EETPIAPV
-417 AVVVEETPVVA
+417 AAIVEETPVVA

-433 TEMPVAEVTEEPFKL
+433 NEMPVAEVTEEPFKL

-461 FESNPTVEEPIKQGA
+461 FESNPTVEEPVKQAA
-476 LFSFEEFEK
+476 LFSFEVFEK
-485 AELANA
+485 EL
-491 EMMKM
+491 EKEELMKM
-496 EVEEPEIPE
+496 ELEEPEIPE

-520 VIPSFESIRQ
+520 NIPSFESIRP
-530 TSDREIPETQMTFKP
+530 TSDRAIPETQMTFKP

-561 NKEREAR
+561 NKEREGR

-624 RIELRSN
+624 RIELRTN
-631 NPYLHDNVD
+631 NPFLHDNVD

>member
-1 LKTAFVSKCN
+1 M
-11 SLLTSENQ
+11 SE
-19 KFTDLPTSKSSIKMS
+19 
-34 DLLNFNL
+34 LLNFNL
-41 PKHEENAIIKVVGVG
+41 PKQEENAIIKVVGVG

-62 VNYMY
+62 VNYMF

-74 DFVVCNTDAQALDNS
+74 DFVVCNTDAQSLDNS

-119 ESIEEIRALFHSD
+119 ESIEEIRALFNSD

-230 KSIAELITITGI
+230 KTIAELITITGI

-266 AQGEDQAI
+266 ANGEGQAL
-274 RAVQMAMESPLLN
+274 RAVQLAMESPLLN

-319 IQDLAGPEADIIW
+319 IQELAGPEADIIW

-358 ATLLPLNAVKEAPA
+358 ATLLPLNAVKEVPAPA
-372 PTPVFVLGDAPTVAV
+372 AVFILGDAPTAPVAV
-387 VEPSPVVEENP
+387 VEEI
-398 VFTLD
+398 
-403 TTPVV
+403 
-408 EEAPAAMPV
+408 PA
-417 AVVVEETPVVA
+417 VVA
-428 ETAPL
+428 ETDTM
-433 TEMPVAEVTEEPFKL
+433 TESAVSEVAEEPFKL
-448 VVADEIELEIENS
+448 VLADEIELEIENS
-461 FESNPTVEEPIKQGA
+461 FESNPTVEEPVKQVA
-476 LFSFEEFEK
+476 LFSFAEFEK
-485 AELANA
+485 AELAN
-491 EMMKM
+491 E
-496 EVEEPEIPE
+496 
-505 LSTFKIQENNTAETP
+505 
-520 VIPSFESIRQ
+520 
-530 TSDREIPETQMTFKP
+530 
-545 EVVAENRP
+545 
-553 PRTELMAR
+553 
-561 NKEREAR
+561 
-568 IREYTMRM
+568 
-576 KSPNG
+576 
-581 LNELENEPAY
+581 
-591 LRRKVTLDEGTHSS
+591 
-605 ENTVSRTIS
+605 
-614 REVTDENGNT
+614 
-624 RIELRSN
+624 
-631 NPYLHDNVD
+631 

>member
-1 LKTAFVSKCN
+1 
-11 SLLTSENQ
+11 
-19 KFTDLPTSKSSIKMS
+19 MS

-41 PKHEENAIIKVVGVG
+41 PKQEENAIIKVVGVG

-62 VNYMY
+62 VNYMF

-74 DFVVCNTDAQALDNS
+74 DFVVCNTDAQSLDNS

-119 ESIEEIRALFHSD
+119 ESIEEIRALFNSD

-230 KSIAELITITGI
+230 KTIAELITITGI

-266 AQGEDQAI
+266 ANGEGQAL
-274 RAVQMAMESPLLN
+274 RAVQLAMESPLLN

-319 IQDLAGPEADIIW
+319 IQELAGPEADIIW

-372 PTPVFVLGDAPTVAV
+372 PAAVFILGDAPAAPVAV
-387 VEPSPVVEENP
+387 VEEI
-398 VFTLD
+398 
-403 TTPVV
+403 
-408 EEAPAAMPV
+408 PA
-417 AVVVEETPVVA
+417 VVA
-428 ETAPL
+428 ETDTL
-433 TEMPVAEVTEEPFKL
+433 TESPVSEVNEEPFKL
-448 VVADEIELEIENS
+448 VLADEIELEIENS
-461 FESNPTVEEPIKQGA
+461 FESNPTVEEPVKQVA
-476 LFSFEEFEK
+476 LFSFAEFEK
-485 AELANA
+485 AELAS
-491 EMMKM
+491 EETVKM
-496 EVEEPEIPE
+496 ELEEPAIPE
-505 LSTFKIQENNTAETP
+505 LSTFKIQEITETEASFTP
-520 VIPSFESIRQ
+520 AFESIRS
-530 TSDREIPETQMTFKP
+530 TSDREIPEVQMTFKQ
-545 EVVAENRP
+545 EVAIENRP
-553 PRTELMAR
+553 PRTELQAR

-576 KSPNG
+576 KSQTG
-581 LNELENEPAY
+581 LNELESEPAFM
-591 LRRKVTLDEGTHSS
+591 RRKVTLDEGNHSS

-624 RIELRSN
+624 RIELRTN
-631 NPYLHDNVD
+631 NPFLHDNVD

>member
-1 LKTAFVSKCN
+1 
-11 SLLTSENQ
+11 
-19 KFTDLPTSKSSIKMS
+19 MS

-41 PKHEENAIIKVVGVG
+41 PKQEENAIIKVVGVG

-62 VNYMY
+62 VNYMF

-74 DFVVCNTDAQALDNS
+74 DFVVCNTDAQSLDNS

-266 AQGEDQAI
+266 ANGEGQAL

-319 IQDLAGPEADIIW
+319 IQELAGPEADIIW

-372 PTPVFVLGDAPTVAV
+372 PTPVFVLGDAPTAV
-387 VEPSPVVEENP
+387 VEPSPVVDENP

-408 EEAPAAMPV
+408 EETPEAPV

-433 TEMPVAEVTEEPFKL
+433 IETLEVSEEPFKL
-448 VVADEIELEIENS
+448 VIADEIELEIENS
-461 FESNPTVEEPIKQGA
+461 FESNPTVEEPLKQGA
-476 LFSFEEFEK
+476 LFSFAEFEK
-485 AELANA
+485 AELAN
-491 EMMKM
+491 EEPMKM
-496 EVEEPEIPE
+496 ELEENEIPD
-505 LSTFKIQENNTAETP
+505 LSIFKIQENTTAEIP
-520 VIPSFESIRQ
+520 VIPSFESIGQ
-530 TSDREIPETQMTFKP
+530 TSDRVIPETQMTFKP

-624 RIELRSN
+624 RIELRTN
-631 NPYLHDNVD
+631 NPFLHDNVD

>member
-1 LKTAFVSKCN
+1 
-11 SLLTSENQ
+11 
-19 KFTDLPTSKSSIKMS
+19 MS

-41 PKHEENAIIKVVGVG
+41 PKQEENAIIKVVGVG

-62 VNYMY
+62 VNYMF

-74 DFVVCNTDAQALDNS
+74 DFVVCNTDAQSLDNS

-119 ESIEEIRALFHSD
+119 ESIEEIRALFNSD

-230 KSIAELITITGI
+230 KTIAELITITGI

-266 AQGEDQAI
+266 ANGEGQAL
-274 RAVQMAMESPLLN
+274 RAVQLAMESPLLN

-319 IQDLAGPEADIIW
+319 IQELAGPEADIIW

-372 PTPVFVLGDAPTVAV
+372 PAAVFILGDAPAAPVAV
-387 VEPSPVVEENP
+387 VEEI
-398 VFTLD
+398 
-403 TTPVV
+403 
-408 EEAPAAMPV
+408 PA
-417 AVVVEETPVVA
+417 VVA
-428 ETAPL
+428 ETDTL
-433 TEMPVAEVTEEPFKL
+433 TESPVSEVNEEPFKL
-448 VVADEIELEIENS
+448 VLADEIELEIENS
-461 FESNPTVEEPIKQGA
+461 FESNPTVEEPVKQVA
-476 LFSFEEFEK
+476 LFSFAEFEK
-485 AELANA
+485 AELAS
-491 EMMKM
+491 EETVKM
-496 EVEEPEIPE
+496 ELEEPAIPE
-505 LSTFKIQENNTAETP
+505 LSTFKIQEIPETEASFTP
-520 VIPSFESIRQ
+520 AFESIRP
-530 TSDREIPETQMTFKP
+530 TSDREIPEVQMTFKQ
-545 EVVAENRP
+545 EVAIENRP
-553 PRTELMAR
+553 PRTELQAR

-576 KSPNG
+576 KSQTG
-581 LNELENEPAY
+581 LNELESEPAFM
-591 LRRKVTLDEGTHSS
+591 RRKVTLDEGNHSS

-624 RIELRSN
+624 RIELRTN
-631 NPYLHDNVD
+631 NPFLHDNVD

>member
-1 LKTAFVSKCN
+1 
-11 SLLTSENQ
+11 
-19 KFTDLPTSKSSIKMS
+19 
-34 DLLNFNL
+34 
-41 PKHEENAIIKVVGVG
+41 
-56 GGGSNA
+56 
-62 VNYMY
+62 
-67 NKGINGV
+67 
-74 DFVVCNTDAQALDNS
+74 
-89 PILNKMQLGHTLTK
+89 
-103 GRGAG
+103 
-108 ARPEVGRDAAM
+108 
-119 ESIEEIRALFHSD
+119 
-132 LQMVFVTAGMGGGT
+132 
-146 GTGAAPVIAQVAKE
+146 
-160 MGILTVGI
+160 
-168 VTVPFAFENKKRTAQ
+168 
-183 ATAGIEEMRK
+183 
-193 AVDTLL
+193 
-199 IIRNDKL
+199 
-206 RELYGNLSLSNAFS
+206 
-220 HADDVLCTAA
+220 
-230 KSIAELITITGI
+230 
-242 VNVDMNDVI
+242 
-251 TVMRGSGVAIMGSGR
+251 MGSGR
-266 AQGEDQAI
+266 AHGEDQAI

-350 TGFAAKEI
+350 TGFAPKEI
-358 ATLLPLNAVKEAPA
+358 ATLLPLIAVKEAPE
-372 PTPVFVLGDAPTVAV
+372 PTPVFVLGDAPAAVA
-387 VEPSPVVEENP
+387 VEPSAVVEENP

-403 TTPVV
+403 SNPII
-408 EEAPAAMPV
+408 EEAPAVEASATPE

-461 FESNPTVEEPIKQGA
+461 FESNPPVEETVNQA
-476 LFSFEEFEK
+476 ASFSFEEFEK
-485 AELANA
+485 ELEKE
-491 EMMKM
+491 EMVKM
-496 EVEEPEIPE
+496 ELQEPEIPE
-505 LSTFKIQENNTAETP
+505 LSTFKIQENTTAETP
-520 VIPSFESIRQ
+520 VIPSFESIRPL
-530 TSDREIPETQMTFKP
+530 SDRAIPETQMTFKP

-561 NKEREAR
+561 NKEREGR

-624 RIELRSN
+624 RIELRTN
-631 NPYLHDNVD
+631 NPFLHDNVD

>member
-1 LKTAFVSKCN
+1 
-11 SLLTSENQ
+11 
-19 KFTDLPTSKSSIKMS
+19 MS

-41 PKHEENAIIKVVGVG
+41 PKQEENAIIKVVGVG

-62 VNYMY
+62 VNYMF

-74 DFVVCNTDAQALDNS
+74 DFVVCNTDAQSLDNS

-119 ESIEEIRALFHSD
+119 ESIEEIRALFNPD

-183 ATAGIEEMRK
+183 ASAGIEEMRK

-266 AQGEDQAI
+266 ANGEGQAL
-274 RAVQMAMESPLLN
+274 RAVQLAMESPLLN

-319 IQDLAGPEADIIW
+319 IQELAGPEADIIW

-358 ATLLPLNAVKEAPA
+358 ATLLPLNAVKETPAPA
-372 PTPVFVLGDAPTVAV
+372 AVFILGDAPTAPFAV
-387 VEPSPVVEENP
+387 VEEI
-398 VFTLD
+398 
-403 TTPVV
+403 
-408 EEAPAAMPV
+408 PA
-417 AVVVEETPVVA
+417 VVA
-428 ETAPL
+428 ETDTI
-433 TEMPVAEVTEEPFKL
+433 TESTVAEVTEEPFKL
-448 VVADEIELEIENS
+448 VLADEIELEIENS
-461 FESNPTVEEPIKQGA
+461 FESNPTVEEPVKQVA
-476 LFSFEEFEK
+476 LFSFAEFEK
-485 AELANA
+485 AELAN
-491 EMMKM
+491 EETVKM
-496 EVEEPEIPE
+496 ELEEPEIPE
-505 LSTFKIQENNTAETP
+505 LSTFKIQENTETETP
-520 VIPSFESIRQ
+520 FVPAFESIRP
-530 TSDREIPETQMTFKP
+530 TSDREVPEVQMTFKQ
-545 EVVAENRP
+545 EVATENRP
-553 PRTELMAR
+553 PRTELQAR

-581 LNELENEPAY
+581 LNELESEPAFM
-591 LRRKVTLDEGTHSS
+591 RRKVTLDEGNHSS

-624 RIELRSN
+624 RIELRTN
-631 NPYLHDNVD
+631 NPFLHDNVD

>member
-1 LKTAFVSKCN
+1 
-11 SLLTSENQ
+11 
-19 KFTDLPTSKSSIKMS
+19 MS

-41 PKHEENAIIKVVGVG
+41 PKQEENAIIKVVGVG

-62 VNYMY
+62 VNYMF

-74 DFVVCNTDAQALDNS
+74 DFVVCNTDAQSLDNS

-119 ESIEEIRALFHSD
+119 ESIEEIRALFNPD

-183 ATAGIEEMRK
+183 ASAGIEEMRK

-266 AQGEDQAI
+266 ANGEGQAL
-274 RAVQMAMESPLLN
+274 RAVQLAMESPLLN

-319 IQDLAGPEADIIW
+319 IQELAGPEADIIW

-358 ATLLPLNAVKEAPA
+358 ATLLPLNAVKETPAPA
-372 PTPVFVLGDAPTVAV
+372 AVFILGDAPTAPFAV
-387 VEPSPVVEENP
+387 VEEI
-398 VFTLD
+398 
-403 TTPVV
+403 
-408 EEAPAAMPV
+408 PA
-417 AVVVEETPVVA
+417 VVA
-428 ETAPL
+428 ETDTI
-433 TEMPVAEVTEEPFKL
+433 TESTVAEVTEEPFKL
-448 VVADEIELEIENS
+448 VLADEIELEIENS
-461 FESNPTVEEPIKQGA
+461 FESNPTVEEPVKQVA
-476 LFSFEEFEK
+476 LFSFAEFEK
-485 AELANA
+485 AELAN
-491 EMMKM
+491 EETVKM
-496 EVEEPEIPE
+496 EEETVKIELEEPEIPE
-505 LSTFKIQENNTAETP
+505 LSTFKIQENTETETP
-520 VIPSFESIRQ
+520 FVPAFESIRP
-530 TSDREIPETQMTFKP
+530 TSDREVPEVQMTFKQ
-545 EVVAENRP
+545 EVATENRP
-553 PRTELMAR
+553 PRTELQAR

-581 LNELENEPAY
+581 LNELESEPAFM
-591 LRRKVTLDEGTHSS
+591 RRKVTLDEGNHSS

-624 RIELRSN
+624 RIELRTN
-631 NPYLHDNVD
+631 NPFLHDNVD

>member
-1 LKTAFVSKCN
+1 
-11 SLLTSENQ
+11 
-19 KFTDLPTSKSSIKMS
+19 MS

-62 VNYMY
+62 VNYMF

-89 PILNKMQLGHTLTK
+89 PIVNKMQLGHTLTK

-119 ESIEEIRALFHSD
+119 ESIEEIRELFSSD

-266 AQGEDQAI
+266 AHGEDQAI

-319 IQDLAGPEADIIW
+319 IQELAGPEADIIW

-350 TGFAAKEI
+350 TGFAPKEI
-358 ATLLPLNAVKEAPA
+358 ATLLPLNAIKEAPE
-372 PTPVFVLGDAPTVAV
+372 PTPVFVLGDAPAAVV
-387 VEPSPVVEENP
+387 VEPSAVVEENP

-403 TTPVV
+403 TAQVI
-408 EEAPAAMPV
+408 EETTIAPIAE
-417 AVVVEETPVVA
+417 VVEETPVVA
-428 ETAPL
+428 ETAQL
-433 TEMPVAEVTEEPFKL
+433 NEMPVAEVIEEPFKL
-448 VVADEIELEIENS
+448 VMANEIELEIENS
-461 FESNPTVEEPIKQGA
+461 FESNPTVEEPVKQAA
-476 LFSFEEFEK
+476 LFSFEEYEK
-485 AELANA
+485 AELANE
-491 EMMKM
+491 EMAKM
-496 EVEEPEIPE
+496 ELQEPEIPE
-505 LSTFKIQENNTAETP
+505 LSTFKLQENTSAETP
-520 VIPSFESIRQ
+520 NIPSFESIRP
-530 TSDREIPETQMTFKP
+530 TSERAIPETQMTFKQ
-545 EVVAENRP
+545 EVVSENRP

-561 NKEREAR
+561 NKEREGR

-591 LRRKVTLDEGTHSS
+591 LRRKVTLDEGNHSS

-614 REVTDENGNT
+614 KEVTDENGNT
-624 RIELRSN
+624 RIELRTN
-631 NPYLHDNVD
+631 NPFLHDNVD

>member
-1 LKTAFVSKCN
+1 
-11 SLLTSENQ
+11 
-19 KFTDLPTSKSSIKMS
+19 MS

-41 PKHEENAIIKVVGVG
+41 PKQEENAIIKVVGVG

-62 VNYMY
+62 VNYMF

-74 DFVVCNTDAQALDNS
+74 DFVVCNTDAQSLDNS

-119 ESIEEIRALFHSD
+119 ESIEEIRALFNPD

-183 ATAGIEEMRK
+183 ATAGIEEMRT

-266 AQGEDQAI
+266 ANGEGQAL
-274 RAVQMAMESPLLN
+274 RAVQLAMESPLLN

-319 IQDLAGPEADIIW
+319 IQELAGPEADIIW

-358 ATLLPLNAVKEAPA
+358 ATLLPLNAVKETPAPA
-372 PTPVFVLGDAPTVAV
+372 AVFILGDALTAPVAV
-387 VEPSPVVEENP
+387 VEEI
-398 VFTLD
+398 
-403 TTPVV
+403 
-408 EEAPAAMPV
+408 PA
-417 AVVVEETPVVA
+417 VVA
-428 ETAPL
+428 ETDTT
-433 TEMPVAEVTEEPFKL
+433 TESTFSEVTEEPFKL
-448 VVADEIELEIENS
+448 VLADEIELEIENS
-461 FESNPTVEEPIKQGA
+461 FESNPTVEEPVKQVA
-476 LFSFEEFEK
+476 LFSFAEFEK
-485 AELANA
+485 AELANS
-491 EMMKM
+491 ETVKM
-496 EVEEPEIPE
+496 ELEEPEIPE
-505 LSTFKIQENNTAETP
+505 LSTFKIQENTETETP
-520 VIPSFESIRQ
+520 FVPAFESIRP
-530 TSDREIPETQMTFKP
+530 TSDREVPEVQMTFKQ
-545 EVVAENRP
+545 EVATENRP
-553 PRTELMAR
+553 PRTELQAR

-581 LNELENEPAY
+581 LNELESEPAFM
-591 LRRKVTLDEGTHSS
+591 RRKVTLDEGNHSS

-624 RIELRSN
+624 RIELRTN
-631 NPYLHDNVD
+631 NPFLHDNVD

>member
-1 LKTAFVSKCN
+1 
-11 SLLTSENQ
+11 
-19 KFTDLPTSKSSIKMS
+19 
-34 DLLNFNL
+34 
-41 PKHEENAIIKVVGVG
+41 
-56 GGGSNA
+56 
-62 VNYMY
+62 
-67 NKGINGV
+67 
-74 DFVVCNTDAQALDNS
+74 
-89 PILNKMQLGHTLTK
+89 
-103 GRGAG
+103 
-108 ARPEVGRDAAM
+108 M
-119 ESIEEIRALFHSD
+119 ESIEEIRALFHSN

-266 AQGEDQAI
+266 AHGEDQAI

-319 IQDLAGPEADIIW
+319 IQELAGPEADIIW

-350 TGFAAKEI
+350 TGFAPKEI
-358 ATLLPLNAVKEAPA
+358 ATLLPLNAVKEVPE
-372 PTPVFVLGDAPTVAV
+372 PTPVFVLADVPTVAA

-403 TTPVV
+403 TAPVVEEETIATVAVV
-408 EEAPAAMPV
+408 EEAPI
-417 AVVVEETPVVA
+417 VA

-433 TEMPVAEVTEEPFKL
+433 VEMPVAEVSEEPFKL
-448 VVADEIELEIENS
+448 VLADEIELEIENS
-461 FESNPTVEEPIKQGA
+461 FEVNPTVEEPLKQVA

-485 AELANA
+485 AELANEELA
-491 EMMKM
+491 KM
-496 EVEEPEIPE
+496 ELQEENEIPE
-505 LSTFKIQENNTAETP
+505 LSTFKLQENTSAETP
-520 VIPSFESIRQ
+520 VIPSFESIRPL
-530 TSDREIPETQMTFKP
+530 SDRAIPETQMTFKT
-545 EVVAENRP
+545 EVITENRP

-561 NKEREAR
+561 NKEREGR

-614 REVTDENGNT
+614 KEVTDENGNT
-624 RIELRSN
+624 RIELRTN
-631 NPYLHDNVD
+631 NPFLHDNVD